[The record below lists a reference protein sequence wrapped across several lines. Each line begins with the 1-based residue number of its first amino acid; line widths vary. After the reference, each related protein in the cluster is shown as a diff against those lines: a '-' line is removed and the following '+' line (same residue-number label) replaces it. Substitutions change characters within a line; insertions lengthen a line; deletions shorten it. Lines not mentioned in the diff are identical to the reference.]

1 MSRIH
6 FMILILLVSVS
17 GFSQGALLPVISII
31 FEHAG
36 TSPTLNGLH
45 ATGLYLGV
53 LLASPFMEAPLRRFG
68 FKPLI
73 VIGGAAVFLSLFSFV
88 FFESYVV
95 WFFLRLMIGIG
106 DHMLHFST
114 QTWVT
119 YASSSRNRGR
129 NISLYGLSFGL
140 GFAAGPFLTPLIEIN
155 PSLPFIVSGAV
166 SLCIWLLVFV
176 LKNTYPD
183 TGEVQTSEQTNSLK
197 RFKKAFQFGWVA
209 FMMPFCYGFLET
221 TLNSNFPVYALRSG
235 VTVDAVA
242 FILPAFAIGSI
253 VFQLPLG
260 MLSDRFGRRRIILC
274 VTLAG
279 SFFFL
284 LAGIFIQS
292 VLAVAICF
300 FIAGMAVGSTF
311 SLGISYMTDLL
322 PKHLLPAG
330 NLMCGM
336 AFSAGSI
343 LGPVLGGFF
352 VQTFEG
358 MNLLY
363 LVSIVILFVFC
374 CVRFGRTTAV
384 LESPNESIS
393 N

>member
-1 MSRIH
+1 MTI
-6 FMILILLVSVS
+6 
-17 GFSQGALLPVISII
+17 
-31 FEHAG
+31 
-36 TSPTLNGLH
+36 
-45 ATGLYLGV
+45 
-53 LLASPFMEAPLRRFG
+53 
-68 FKPLI
+68 
-73 VIGGAAVFLSLFSFV
+73 
-88 FFESYVV
+88 
-95 WFFLRLMIGIG
+95 
-106 DHMLHFST
+106 
-114 QTWVT
+114 
-119 YASSSRNRGR
+119 
-129 NISLYGLSFGL
+129 
-140 GFAAGPFLTPLIEIN
+140 
-155 PSLPFIVSGAV
+155 
-166 SLCIWLLVFV
+166 
-176 LKNTYPD
+176 
-183 TGEVQTSEQTNSLK
+183 
-197 RFKKAFQFGWVA
+197 
-209 FMMPFCYGFLET
+209 
-221 TLNSNFPVYALRSG
+221 
-235 VTVDAVA
+235 DAVA

-260 MLSDRFGRRRIILC
+260 MLSDRFGRRRMILV
-274 VTLAG
+274 VTLVG

-322 PKHLLPAG
+322 PKHLPPAG

-374 CVRFGRTTAV
+374 CVRFGKTLAV
-384 LESPNESIS
+384 VESN
-393 N
+393 